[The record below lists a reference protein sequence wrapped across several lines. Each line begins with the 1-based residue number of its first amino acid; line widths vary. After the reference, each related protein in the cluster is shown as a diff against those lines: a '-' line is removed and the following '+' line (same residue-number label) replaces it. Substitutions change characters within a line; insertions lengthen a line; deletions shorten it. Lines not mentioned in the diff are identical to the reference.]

1 MDATDFDLIPIPL
14 ERKVA
19 ADAWLPPSDIVM
31 ISADDHNLETDH
43 LFEERLPAKFKD
55 RAPKLWRD
63 PETRI
68 VHVEIGGKSFD
79 PPGIGTIGHEC
90 PGFWDVGERLKAMDS
105 ERIYGSVLYHGQLQ
119 SLNAILG
126 SDPELYFACMEVYN
140 EWLIDFLKPAGNRL
154 VGVAMLPSFVKPETA
169 RDQVQKIKGLGY
181 KTMQMPSYPRGIRY
195 NSREMDPIWAA
206 LVEAELPLSFHVT
219 AFQEFSGY
227 GSLGA
232 NVSRNMS
239 PFRPLLGQLI
249 FSGVFDR
256 FPDLKVVFAE
266 GGIAWTADAIAS
278 MDRVFRAYYTI
289 LKPKLEHMPSHY
301 WYKNCMA
308 TFMDDPVGIELMHH
322 IHADNVMWSIDYPHP
337 ESCYGYAGDVAK
349 SVYDAVGHE
358 DAKKIL
364 GDNAIKLYGFH
375 PPADWGAVRRA
386 A

>member
-1 MDATDFDLIPIPL
+1 MDALDFDLIPVPI

-19 ADAWLPPSDIVM
+19 ADAWRPPSDIVL
-31 ISADDHNLETDH
+31 ISADDHLLEMDH
-43 LFEERLPAKFKD
+43 LFEERLPAPFRD

-63 PETRI
+63 HDTGH
-68 VHVEIGGKSFD
+68 VHVVIGDKSFD

-90 PGFWDVGERLKAMDS
+90 PGFWDIDARLAAMDS
-105 ERIYGSVLYHGQLQ
+105 EGIFGSVLYHGQLQ
-119 SLNAILG
+119 ALNSIIG
-126 SDPELYFACMEVYN
+126 SDPELYVACVDVYN
-140 EWLIDFLKPAGNRL
+140 EWLSDYTNPAKGRL
-154 VGVAMLPSFVKPETA
+154 AGVAMLPSFVKPETA
-169 RDQVQKIKGLGY
+169 RDQVQKIKGLGF

-195 NSREMDPIWAA
+195 NSREMDPIWQA
-206 LVEAELPLSFHVT
+206 LVDAELPLSFHVT
-219 AFQEFSGY
+219 AFLEFSGY

-278 MDRVFRAYYTI
+278 MDRVFRSYYTI

-301 WYKNCMA
+301 WYRNCLA
-308 TFMDDPVGIELMHH
+308 TFMDDPVGVELMHR

-337 ESCYGYAGDVAK
+337 ESVYGYTGQVSK
-349 SVYDAVGHE
+349 SVYDAVGHD

-364 GDNAIKLYGFH
+364 GDNAIKLYGFN
-375 PPADWGAVRRA
+375 PPADWNTRRKA